1 MDKSDLEIIWSKLES
16 IGSIDRIREVNQEDV
31 KLKKP
36 AYKILSETDPQRLFD
51 LLGGND
57 FEIEMNNWAF
67 EYPYEQYISD
77 YDIEYDEVEALNWD
91 VEEKSIE
98 NAMETGHWY
107 VSGTCTIN
115 EPEGVELEFEF
126 GYSDGYL
133 DGIIGT
139 PYRKWKQKD
148 ENGNSIY
155 VF

>member
-16 IGSIDRIREVNQEDV
+16 IDSKDRIRKVIQEDV
-31 KLKKP
+31 TSKKP
-36 AYKILSETDPQRLFD
+36 VFKILSETDPQRLFD
-51 LLGGND
+51 ILGGDD

-67 EYPYEQYISD
+67 EHSYEQYISE
-77 YDIEYDEVEALNWD
+77 YDIEYDEVEALTWD
-91 VEEKSIE
+91 LEEKSIE

-107 VSGTCTIN
+107 VTGTCAIN

-139 PYRKWKQKD
+139 PYKHWKED
-148 ENGNSIY
+148 DNMYCFYI
-155 VF
+155 

>member
-16 IGSIDRIREVNQEDV
+16 IGSIDRIREVIQEDV

-51 LLGGND
+51 ILGGND

-107 VSGTCTIN
+107 VTGTYTIN
-115 EPEGVELEFEF
+115 EPDGVELEFEV

-139 PYRKWKQKD
+139 PYSKWKED
-148 ENGNSIY
+148 ENMFYFYI
-155 VF
+155 

>member
-16 IGSIDRIREVNQEDV
+16 IDSTDRIRQIIHDDV

-36 AYKILSETDPQRLFD
+36 VFKILSETDPQRLFV
-51 LLGGND
+51 LLGGDD

-67 EYPYEQYISD
+67 EYSYEQYISD
-77 YDIEYDEVEALNWD
+77 YDIEYDEAEAMSWD

-98 NAMETGHWY
+98 NAIESGHWY
-107 VSGTCTIN
+107 VTGTCIIN
-115 EPEGVELEFEF
+115 KPEGVELEFEF

-139 PYRKWKQKD
+139 PYKHWKED
-148 ENGNSIY
+148 DSMYCFDI
-155 VF
+155 